1 MNTVIVSGLKKRYDG
16 FLAIDGVSF
25 SINMGEVFGLLGP
38 NGAGK
43 TTTLEIVE
51 TLRAPDAGKIE
62 VMGFDVLRNA
72 KAIKELIGVQ
82 LQTTV
87 FFDQLSVFE
96 TVDLFSA
103 FYPKTLPIADLIAL
117 ADLSD
122 KANSRVN
129 ELSGGQH
136 KR

>member
-1 MNTVIVSGLKKRYDG
+1 MA
-16 FLAIDGVSF
+16 AI
-25 SINMGEVFGLLGP
+25 SIKDLYKYYGEVKAVDGISLSVEEREIFGILGP

-122 KANSRVN
+122 KAN
-129 ELSGGQH
+129 
-136 KR
+136 